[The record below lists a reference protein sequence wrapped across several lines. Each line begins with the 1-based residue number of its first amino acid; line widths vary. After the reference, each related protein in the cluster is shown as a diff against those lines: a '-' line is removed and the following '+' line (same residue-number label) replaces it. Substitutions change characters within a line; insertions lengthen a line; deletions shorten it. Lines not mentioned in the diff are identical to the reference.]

1 MSRKSKF
8 SYEAKLKAVKQYIN
22 GEASPASIAKALGAG
37 RTTLRQWVYAFKD
50 QGPEAL
56 RPHKYNGLRIWLVDQ
71 FRHVNLGWL
80 VIFFRLCCGKFL
92 I

>member
-8 SYEAKLKAVKQYIN
+8 SYEAKLKAVKQYIS
-22 GEASPASIAKALGAG
+22 GEASPASIAKVLGAG

-50 QGPEAL
+50 QGAEAL

-80 VIFFRLCCGKFL
+80 VILFRLCCGKFL